1 MLEKAWNKQ
10 PLFDRVNTITCYL
23 EAERR
28 PVMTDD
34 QPPIDPRPKSWIDK
48 IAQVFSDEPTD
59 TQSLLELL
67 RNAEQDQVL
76 DADALGIIEG
86 ALQVSSMQVRDIM
99 IPRSQVVTVPAD
111 LSLCEIVERVTKA
124 SHSRFPVVGENVDNV
139 MGILL
144 AKDLLPLL
152 LAENQD
158 KFDIKDIVRAA
169 TFVPE
174 SKRLNVL
181 LREFRETRQHMAI
194 VIDEYGSVCGAV
206 TIEDVLEQIVGEIE
220 DEFDVDDDSYI
231 KKFDDQNFIVKAF
244 TPIDEFNQ
252 YFATDFNDQEFTTIG
267 GLVLQQFGHI
277 PERSESLTI
286 GSFQITVLNADS
298 RQIKLLKVNTNVL
311 SSSDTAA

>member
-1 MLEKAWNKQ
+1 
-10 PLFDRVNTITCYL
+10 
-23 EAERR
+23 
-28 PVMTDD
+28 MTDE
-34 QPPIDPRPKSWIDK
+34 QSAIDPKPRSWIDK
-48 IAQVFSDEPTD
+48 ITTALTGEPTD
-59 TQSLLELL
+59 TKSLLELL

-99 IPRSQVVTVPAD
+99 IPRSQVVTVSSKLPVNE
-111 LSLCEIVERVTKA
+111 LVELVTKA
-124 SHSRFPVVGENVDNV
+124 SHSRFPVIGDNVDNV

-152 LAENQD
+152 LQNNSER
-158 KFDIKDIVRAA
+158 FDIKDVVRPA

-181 LREFRETRQHMAI
+181 LREFRETRHHMAI

-220 DEFDVDDDSYI
+220 DEYDVDDDSYI
-231 KKFDDQNFIVKAF
+231 KKFDDENHIVKAL
-244 TPIDEFNQ
+244 TPVDEFNE
-252 YFATDFNDQEFTTIG
+252 YFETDFSDQEFTTIG

-277 PERSESLTI
+277 PERGETI
-286 GSFQITVLNADS
+286 NIGPFLVTILNADS
-298 RQIKLLKVNTNVL
+298 RQIKLLKITSTLVSVRKKST
-311 SSSDTAA
+311 